1 MICDGVLRKLS
12 NSATQRGN
20 FKTPTIMLYNAMF
33 RMTWFIIAKLRGV
46 GVAHLFILFFFVLS
60 YHASV
65 HSQFRVGGS
74 GGSMS

>member
-46 GVAHLFILFFFVLS
+46 GVAHLFILFFLCCPIMRLYILSSVLGD
-60 YHASV
+60 
-65 HSQFRVGGS
+65 RVAQ
-74 GGSMS
+74 